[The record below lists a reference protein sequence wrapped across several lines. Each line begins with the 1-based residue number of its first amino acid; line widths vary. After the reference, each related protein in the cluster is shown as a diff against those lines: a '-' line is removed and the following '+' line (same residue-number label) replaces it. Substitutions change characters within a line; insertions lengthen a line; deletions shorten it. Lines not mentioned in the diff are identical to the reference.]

1 MPTLLL
7 AVLVVLVGPFM
18 AGLRG
23 HLLAACV
30 LIASPIVIG
39 LVIHVDEP
47 PQSDQTHLAVGL
59 GLIATGIALV
69 AWIAGRLMRAIR
81 DRDRDARRRRP

>member
-1 MPTLLL
+1 MATLLL
-7 AVLVVLVGPFM
+7 AVLIVLVGPFM

-30 LIASPIVIG
+30 LIVSPIVIG
-39 LVIHVDEP
+39 LVIHVEEP

-59 GLIATGIALV
+59 GVIATGIALV
-69 AWIAGRLMRAIR
+69 AWIAGWLIRAVR
-81 DRDRDARRRRP
+81 DGGRDARRRGP